1 MRMMLMGQRYR
12 CPNVEC
18 GAEIE
23 VKKASI
29 EGRSNPRCCCGAE
42 MKKPYTQPVL
52 RTFGKDATVASEF
65 QHAGD
70 RR

>member
-1 MRMMLMGQRYR
+1 MRMMLIGQRYR
-12 CPNVEC
+12 CQNVEC

-42 MKKPYTQPVL
+42 MNPTGSKNVWQGCDS
-52 RTFGKDATVASEF
+52 RIRISAWG
-65 QHAGD
+65 G
-70 RR
+70 